1 MTKTRIHHPSVTVA
15 AVLAALLLG
24 AAPPDAWAVDAPA
37 KAFVMLKADVGTQA
51 PRPAD
56 PALLGQWRA
65 ATGVA
70 LTWSGNTRT
79 GAQILEFSSGISSAD
94 VQAAV
99 RRMGAAEG
107 VLWAESEGG
116 QPVRSSRQ
124 QAKAAEVRPAI
135 REFIVKLKSGDGET
149 VEAEI
154 TRLAAIA
161 GIGLAPSR
169 STTGASVYR
178 LARPVD
184 ENEAREIER
193 KLEEAAG
200 VVYADPVRMKY
211 ARTVVPDDP
220 KFKKEWHLHSDDGAQ
235 AGSANV
241 QAAWELT
248 RGSPE
253 VAVAV
258 VDSGILF
265 KPTHPDLKSRMVFAD
280 EDRTAIVGWDLVSD
294 AELAR
299 DGNGRDPKPKDEGDW
314 RRAGYCG
321 EDSEAQPSSWHGSH
335 VAGTVGAATDNG
347 RGISGVDWF
356 AKIVPVRVLA
366 ACGGDDADIADGIY
380 WAAGR
385 SDVPGTEANPLP
397 ARVINLSL
405 GGDGPCSDSY
415 QAVIDYALSRNAVVV
430 VSSGNEGED
439 TANKTPANCHGVV
452 TVASVRP
459 DGNLADYSNF
469 GLQVA
474 LAAPGGETADGD
486 SNGILSTVNASKKR
500 PAADGMKY
508 GWKQGTS
515 MAAPVVSGVVS
526 LMLAAD
532 TGGRLNPQKVRDIL
546 TATARPFPEG
556 TRCATDLQGACG
568 AGIVDARAAVK
579 AVQDL
584 Q

>member
-1 MTKTRIHHPSVTVA
+1 MEKCSRNCSLAVMAAMFSWLGGESAGVA
-15 AVLAALLLG
+15 A
-24 AAPPDAWAVDAPA
+24 DAPA

-51 PRPAD
+51 LRPVE
-56 PALLGQWRA
+56 PVLLDQWQA

-70 LTWSGNTRT
+70 LKWTGNTRT
-79 GAQILEFSSGISSAD
+79 GAQILQFPSGISSSE

-99 RRMGAAEG
+99 RRMGAMEG

-135 REFIVKLKSGDGET
+135 REFIIKLKSGDGET

-154 TRLAAIA
+154 ARLAAIA

-169 STTGASVYR
+169 STAGAGVYR

-184 ENEAREIER
+184 ENEAQEIER

-220 KFKKEWHLHSDDGAQ
+220 KFTKEWHLRSGDGAQ

-253 VAVAV
+253 VTVAV

-265 KPTHPDLKSRMVFAD
+265 KPTHPDLKSRLVFAD

-299 DGNGRDPKPKDEGDW
+299 DGNGRDPRPKDEGDW

-321 EDSEAQPSSWHGSH
+321 DDSEAQASSWHGSH

-366 ACGGDDADIADGIY
+366 ACGGDDADIADGIH

-385 SDVPGTEANPLP
+385 PDVPGTEANPLP

-405 GGDGPCSDSY
+405 GGDGRCSDSY
-415 QAVIDYALSRNAVVV
+415 QAAVDYALSRNAVVV
-430 VSSGNEGED
+430 VSAGNESED
-439 TANKTPANCHGVV
+439 TANKAPANCHGVI

-469 GLQVA
+469 GRQVA
-474 LAAPGGETADGD
+474 LAAPGGETADSD

-508 GWKQGTS
+508 GWEQGTS

-532 TGGRLNPQKVRDIL
+532 TAGRLNPQKVKDIL
-546 TATARPFPEG
+546 MATARPFPEG
-556 TRCATDLQGACG
+556 TRCATDLQGVCG
-568 AGIVDARAAVK
+568 AGIVDAHAAVK

>member
-1 MTKTRIHHPSVTVA
+1 MTKTRIHDPSVTVA
-15 AVLAALLLG
+15 AALAALLLG
-24 AAPPDAWAVDAPA
+24 AAPPNAWAADAPA
-37 KAFVMLKADVGTQA
+37 RAIVMLKADVGTQA

-79 GAQILEFSSGISSAD
+79 GAQILEFPSGISSAD

-124 QAKAAEVRPAI
+124 QAKAAEVRLAI

-149 VEAEI
+149 VEADVA
-154 TRLAAIA
+154 RLAAIA

-169 STTGASVYR
+169 ATTGAKVYR

-184 ENEAREIER
+184 EIEAREIER
-193 KLEEAAG
+193 KLEAAAE
-200 VVYADPVRMKY
+200 VVYADPIRMKY

-220 KFKKEWHLHSDDGAQ
+220 KFKKEWHLHSGDGAQ

-265 KPTHPDLKSRMVFAD
+265 KPTHPDLKSRLVFAG

-294 AELAR
+294 AKLAR
-299 DGNGRDPKPKDEGDW
+299 DGNGRDPRPKDEGDW

-321 EDSEAQPSSWHGSH
+321 EGSEAQASSWHGSH

-356 AKIVPVRVLA
+356 AKIIPVRVLA
-366 ACGGDDADIADGIY
+366 ACGGDDADIADGIH

-385 SDVPGTEANPLP
+385 PDVPGTEPNPLP

-415 QAVIDYALSRNAVVV
+415 QAAIDYALSRNAVVV
-430 VSSGNEGED
+430 VAAGNEGED
-439 TANKTPANCHGVV
+439 TANKEPADCHGIIA
-452 TVASVRP
+452 VASVRP

-469 GLQVA
+469 GVQVA
-474 LAAPGGETADGD
+474 VAAPGGETADSD
-486 SNGILSTVNASKKR
+486 SYGILSTVNASKKR
-500 PAADGMKY
+500 PAAGGMKY
-508 GWKQGTS
+508 GWEQGTS

-532 TGGRLNPQKVRDIL
+532 TAGRLNPQTVREIL
-546 TATARPFPEG
+546 MATARPFPEG
-556 TRCATDLQGACG
+556 SRCATDLQGLCG
-568 AGIVDARAAVK
+568 AGIVDAHAAVK